1 MMNFE
6 PQFQP
11 VDILLVEDNA
21 GDVRLTREVLKDSK
35 VRNNLIVANNGQ
47 EALDCLRKQGKFRDA
62 TRPDLILLDLNLPV
76 KDGREVLAEIKSDDN
91 LKRIPVVI
99 LTTSKAEEDILRTY
113 NLHANCYVTKPVDLE
128 QFCTVVK
135 SLEDFWL
142 AIVKLP
148 NHKQ

>member
-1 MMNFE
+1 MKFE
-6 PQFQP
+6 SQPVP

-21 GDVRLTREVLKDSK
+21 GDVRLTREVLRDSK

-47 EALDCLRKQGKFRDA
+47 EALACLRNQGKF
-62 TRPDLILLDLNLPV
+62 TGTVRPDLILLDLNLPV
-76 KDGREVLAEIKSDDN
+76 KDGREVLAEIKADPD

-99 LTTSKAEEDILRTY
+99 LTTSKAEEDILKTY

-128 QFCTVVK
+128 QFVKVVK

-148 NHKQ
+148 NRKQ

>member
-1 MMNFE
+1 MTFE
-6 PQFQP
+6 SQPVP

-47 EALDCLRKQGKFRDA
+47 EALACLRKQGKF
-62 TRPDLILLDLNLPV
+62 TGTVRPDLILLDLNLPV
-76 KDGREVLAEIKSDDN
+76 KDGREVLAEIKGDPD

-99 LTTSKAEEDILRTY
+99 LTTSKAEEDILKTY

-128 QFCTVVK
+128 QFVKVVK

>member
-1 MMNFE
+1 MKFE
-6 PQFQP
+6 SQP
-11 VDILLVEDNA
+11 VLVDILLVEDNA
-21 GDVRLTREVLKDSK
+21 GDVRLTREVLRDSK

-47 EALDCLRKQGKFRDA
+47 EALACLRKQGKFA
-62 TRPDLILLDLNLPV
+62 GTVRPDLILLDLNLPV
-76 KDGREVLAEIKSDDN
+76 KDGREVLAEIKADPD

-99 LTTSKAEEDILRTY
+99 LTTSKAEEDILKTY

-128 QFCTVVK
+128 QFVKVVK

>member
-1 MMNFE
+1 M
-6 PQFQP
+6 QP

-21 GDVRLTREVLKDSK
+21 GDIRLTREVLRDSK
-35 VRNNLIVANNGQ
+35 VRNNLIVANNGV
-47 EALDCLRKQGKFRDA
+47 EALACLRKQGKFA
-62 TRPDLILLDLNLPV
+62 TTARPDLILLDLNLPV
-76 KDGREVLAEIKSDDN
+76 KDGREVLAEIKDDPD

-99 LTTSKAEEDILRTY
+99 LTTSKAEEDILKTY

-128 QFCTVVK
+128 QFVKVVK